1 MANKYKKRLCECG
14 AAMNAEDIEF
24 WGECK
29 KCQTGLPISTQQIH
43 DGHNSGAAHDR
54 LYHGDTSK
62 GEC

>member
-1 MANKYKKRLCECG
+1 MT
-14 AAMNAEDIEF
+14 AEDIEF

-54 LYHGDTSK
+54 LYNGDAAK
-62 GEC
+62 GEW